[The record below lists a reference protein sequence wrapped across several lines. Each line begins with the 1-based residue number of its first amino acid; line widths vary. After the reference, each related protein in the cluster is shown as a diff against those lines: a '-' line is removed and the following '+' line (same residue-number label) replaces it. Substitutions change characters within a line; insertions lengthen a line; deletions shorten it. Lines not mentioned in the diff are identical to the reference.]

1 MLHGWSRSRIR
12 GLACLAAALL
22 LSTQLAMAAAGC
34 TLSFGAPTQ
43 AGAEAGC
50 AGMPMDQDVCLACCV
65 AGDQAAASP
74 DQPLYFLAP
83 SASIAAA
90 TFAIPDDRAVAFQ
103 GRAVDVP
110 RGGPPLRILFCSYQ
124 T

>member
-1 MLHGWSRSRIR
+1 MLHGWSRSVIK
-12 GLACLAAALL
+12 GLAFLAAALL

-34 TLSFGAPTQ
+34 TLSSGAPAQ

-50 AGMPMDQDVCLACCV
+50 GDMPMDQGVCLACCV
-65 AGDQAAASP
+65 AGDQAAATP
-74 DQPLYFLAP
+74 DQPFHLLAA
-83 SASIAAA
+83 SASIGAA
-90 TFAIPDDRAVAFQ
+90 TSAIPDDRAFAPQ

-110 RGGPPLRILFCSYQ
+110 RGPPLRILFCSYQ